1 MIGSSAAFLIMLNLL
16 VKKWCRSHKRT
27 LTCFRLHFVQ
37 EKQLATILSNIHQ
50 LTTFPTSLIM
60 ISKLYPPPPPPP
72 PPHTH
77 TINNYR
83 LLSIVD
89 VWRKKDEMVAPPQ
102 LPTHPKKLT
111 VRERKTSRT
120 APIHCTGNRRFGIT
134 EFEGNQPKH
143 TNTQHWPE
151 QKVCIREYCNIST
164 KSKPPVPSHWPR
176 ENVEVLTE
184 TWLCYTCSKVE
195 LEHFI
200 NVNKVCVQWNH
211 TKSSNRD
218 GRDHIIRKSSSNRD
232 VRDHTIR
239 DVCDHAISKSGYH
252 YTIRWPWATLKS

>member
-1 MIGSSAAFLIMLNLL
+1 M
-16 VKKWCRSHKRT
+16 KWLPLPNSP
-27 LTCFRLHFVQ
+27 
-37 EKQLATILSNIHQ
+37 
-50 LTTFPTSLIM
+50 PT
-60 ISKLYPPPPPPP
+60 
-72 PPHTH
+72 
-77 TINNYR
+77 
-83 LLSIVD
+83 
-89 VWRKKDEMVAPPQ
+89 
-102 LPTHPKKLT
+102 PKNSQF
-111 VRERKTSRT
+111 VRERPAGRLLYIVLGTGGSASRSLREIS
-120 APIHCTGNRRFGIT
+120 PN
-134 EFEGNQPKH
+134 

-184 TWLCYTCSKVE
+184 TWLCYACSKVE

-218 GRDHIIRKSSSNRD
+218 VHDHIIRKSSSNRD
-232 VRDHTIR
+232 VRDHTIG